1 MKLMPA
7 EKLTQAI
14 KALDPGSAVNKTML
28 KRLFEEN
35 ILPSWRHGNRTVCD
49 VDILIERLN
58 KKFKLSEKNV
68 VPRIRSIH
76 DAMLEIRKGNHCL
89 GISEETIRSAVKKDK
104 LPSIKVGNRIYI
116 ALESFEFP
124 NDTWLLCND
133 LKESRKT
140 MIENIV
146 KKQVEEGKKSRA
158 QKKSKG
164 GK

>member
-7 EKLTQAI
+7 EKLAQEI
-14 KALDPGSAVNKTML
+14 KALDSSSAVNKTML
-28 KRLFEEN
+28 QRLFKDD
-35 ILPSWRHGNRTVCD
+35 ILPSWKHGNRTVCD
-49 VDILIERLN
+49 IDILIERLN
-58 KKFKLSEKNV
+58 QKFKLSEKNV

-76 DAMLEIRKGNHCL
+76 EAMLEIRKENPCL

-140 MIENIV
+140 IIENIV

-158 QKKSKG
+158 AKKSKG
-164 GK
+164 GR